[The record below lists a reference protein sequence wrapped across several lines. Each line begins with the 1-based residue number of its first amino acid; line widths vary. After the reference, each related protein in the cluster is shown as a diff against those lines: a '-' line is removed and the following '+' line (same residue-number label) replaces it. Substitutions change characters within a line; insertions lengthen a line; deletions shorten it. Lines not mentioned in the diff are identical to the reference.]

1 MSSIK
6 TRSRSQNEAKPD
18 ISLNWIFFT
27 LGMSHV
33 QVMDVP
39 YPLFIQRN
47 SSRKLFADNLQQEL
61 GFQADVNTL
70 ELWEPKNPLPVKGLK
85 QRKDQLLKNDLQ
97 DLAEEV
103 QHALPLSTILGGKE
117 KDASIVHIIITA
129 EALISLNWC
138 FSSSDFSIT
147 DIRVAAIPRDLFN
160 KPSQKSRKLFSDLL
174 QNEFNFCADPNT
186 IQFLTPKDPLPVK
199 GLKQRKDQ
207 LLKNGLQDLA
217 EEAELALP
225 LSTILGGKE
234 KDATIVHIIVTLI
247 SLNWC
252 FFSSEFSIIDIRV
265 AAIPQDLF
273 NKPSQQSRKLFS
285 DLLQNEFNF
294 RADPNTIQFLT
305 PKVPFPIT
313 EIKERKDQLLK
324 NGLPNFAEKA
334 ELALPLS
341 TILGGK
347 EKDSSIIH
355 LFVCVKSPNESHEG
369 HDKLADL
376 PESERFKRT
385 VAASY
390 RIKAPSVGAQLI
402 HYRDIQRSPETRI
415 YDGHYPP
422 GPSYSTIAP
431 PLELYHPIFNRF
443 LGLID
448 HCSPTVDDLKHTQG
462 LMNYLGELSSVDENV
477 RNERINGY
485 LSGIL
490 GRIIQPSEN
499 ADKTKPDGVSSVLVG
514 MASVPLIIAEF
525 KKSLG
530 EGNCDPCIQA
540 SLIGGGAWL
549 GILGAVWTDR
559 VIVQSLIE
567 LRWFGISSTEESKR
581 ILRNAQILLALRQ
594 AVQELQQFYRQDLAT
609 IPVHESGPHPRLYPY
624 PTSYTDN
631 SGRVE
636 FKYLRS
642 LDGDMSCVTFLVQV
656 ISAEGQTKVRV
667 GEEIVVKY
675 VAKYGKEVHEFLA
688 SKFHA
693 PELLHYGCLPDS
705 PNFASGEGNSKEFG
719 QRDRMSM
726 VVMRYIDAEP
736 SFQLSD
742 HCREQ
747 LEEILLKLHLEGYVF
762 GDLRNQNILVDN
774 SGSVKLIDF
783 NWCGEYDTRKESSLN
798 GVPKNVQDKLKGRL
812 KPRAGPYACYPLS
825 ISMSIDWA
833 DGVKPLRAIL
843 PGHDWSMLKKLK

>member
-6 TRSRSQNEAKPD
+6 TRSQSQNEAKPD
-18 ISLNWIFFT
+18 VPLNWIFFKP
-27 LGMSHV
+27 GMSRL
-33 QVMDVP
+33 QLMDVP

-47 SSRKLFADNLQQEL
+47 SSRKLFADGLQQEL
-61 GFQADVNTL
+61 GFQADINTL
-70 ELWEPKNPLPVKGLK
+70 ELWEPQNPLPVKGLK
-85 QRKDQLLKNDLQ
+85 QRKDQLLKDDLQ

-129 EALISLNWC
+129 EALITLNWC

-160 KPSQKSRKLFSDLL
+160 KPQKLFSDLL
-174 QNEFNFCADPNT
+174 QNKFNFHADPNT
-186 IQFLTPKDPLPVK
+186 IQFLTPKNPLPVK

-273 NKPSQQSRKLFS
+273 NKPSEYCQKLFS
-285 DLLQNEFNF
+285 DLLQSKFNF
-294 RADPNTIQFLT
+294 HADPNTIQFLT
-305 PKVPFPIT
+305 VGPKDPLPV
-313 EIKERKDQLLK
+313 KGLKQRKDQLLK
-324 NGLPNFAEKA
+324 NGLQDLADET

-341 TILGGK
+341 IILGGK
-347 EKDSSIIH
+347 EKDASIIH
-355 LFVCVKSPNESHEG
+355 LFVRVKSPNESHEG

-385 VAASY
+385 VAASHK
-390 RIKAPSVGAQLI
+390 IKAPSAGAQLI
-402 HYRDIQRSPETRI
+402 HYRDIQRLPETRI

-422 GPSYSTIAP
+422 DSP
-431 PLELYHPIFNRF
+431 F

-448 HCSPTVDDLKHTQG
+448 HCSPTVDDLKHTQE

-514 MASVPLIIAEF
+514 MANVPLIIAEF

-594 AVQELQQFYRQDLAT
+594 AVQELQQFYQQDLAT
-609 IPVHESGPHPRLYPY
+609 IPVYESGPHPRLYPY

-642 LDGDMSCVTFLVQV
+642 LDRDMSCVTFLVQV

-675 VAKYGKEVHEFLA
+675 VARYGKEVHEFLA

-693 PELLHYGCLPDS
+693 PELLYYGRLPDS

-825 ISMSIDWA
+825 ISTSIIWA
-833 DGVKPLRAIL
+833 KGVKALRAIL
-843 PGHDWSMLKKLK
+843 PEHDWSMFEKLT